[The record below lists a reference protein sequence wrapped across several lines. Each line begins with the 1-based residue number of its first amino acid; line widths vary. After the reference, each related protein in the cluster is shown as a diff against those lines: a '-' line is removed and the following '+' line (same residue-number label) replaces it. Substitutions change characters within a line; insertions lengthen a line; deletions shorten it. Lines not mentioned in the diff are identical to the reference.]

1 MPKTMTALA
10 IGFVFSA
17 GPAFAQ
23 NPPDPPAPKPSLG
36 AQLFLNSRRRPFR
49 RAPGLPSSTSSSSRR
64 NQPLA
69 KPHRSESTNLG
80 ASDLLSSEAKGQ
92 ALKALQ
98 DKQSSSTGILT
109 RAAGEKLQQET
120 DRAALE
126 IQYAKLSAD
135 RELSTLNDDL
145 VNKFS
150 LKVQPVVESIRA
162 ERQLWA
168 VFLMNENLAAMMPG
182 LDVSSEVVRR
192 LDAKK

>member
-1 MPKTMTALA
+1 MPKTMAALA

-17 GPAFAQ
+17 G
-23 NPPDPPAPKPSLG
+23 
-36 AQLFLNSRRRPFR
+36 
-49 RAPGLPSSTSSSSRR
+49 
-64 NQPLA
+64 QPLPRIRQICRLQSLVGGA
-69 KPHRSESTNLG
+69 ALSQQPATPFPEGARIAIINIQLIAQESAIGKAASERINKLRG
-80 ASDLLSSEAKGQ
+80 VRLAELEAKGQ

-120 DRAALE
+120 DRAALK

-162 ERQLWA
+162 ERQP
-168 VFLMNENLAAMMPG
+168 VGGVPDE
-182 LDVSSEVVRR
+182 
-192 LDAKK
+192 

>member
-1 MPKTMTALA
+1 M
-10 IGFVFSA
+10 
-17 GPAFAQ
+17 
-23 NPPDPPAPKPSLG
+23 
-36 AQLFLNSRRRPFR
+36 
-49 RAPGLPSSTSSSSRR
+49 
-64 NQPLA
+64 
-69 KPHRSESTNLG
+69 
-80 ASDLLSSEAKGQ
+80 
-92 ALKALQ
+92 KALQ

-168 VFLMNENLAAMMPG
+168 VFVMNENLAARMPG